1 MTTKRNNHSNLAN
14 DFDMTT
20 TLSDYPRLPISQYT
34 DGFRRSQKPVT
45 ALEVNYQFRG
55 KQYSYDL
62 PLTTTRPNFGGKR
75 YWWKCPRCY
84 RRVSVLY
91 CAGYF
96 VCRHC
101 IGAKYQTQHLQP
113 LDRQFKRIATLR
125 SRLGWSGGVAHGIG
139 EKPKGMHQRTY
150 DRLLNEYHV
159 TANRVLVM
167 TLDQL
172 PKGISDDL

>member
-1 MTTKRNNHSNLAN
+1 MTA
-14 DFDMTT
+14 T
-20 TLSDYPRLPISQYT
+20 TLSDYPRLPISHYS
-34 DGFRRSQKPVT
+34 DGLRHSQKPVT

-113 LDRQFKRIATLR
+113 LDRKFKRIATLR
-125 SRLGWSGGVAHGIG
+125 SRLGWYGGIAHGTQG
-139 EKPKGMHQRTY
+139 KPKGMHHRTY
-150 DRLLNEYHV
+150 YRLLGDYHH
-159 TANRVLVM
+159 TANKVLMM
-167 TLDQL
+167 TLEQL
-172 PKGISDDL
+172 PEGIRDEL

>member
-34 DGFRRSQKPVT
+34 DGLRRSQKPVT

-113 LDRQFKRIATLR
+113 LDRKFKRIATLR
-125 SRLGWSGGVAHGIG
+125 SRLGWYGGIAHGTQG
-139 EKPKGMHQRTY
+139 KPKGMHHRTY
-150 DRLLNEYHV
+150 YRLLGDYHH
-159 TANRVLVM
+159 TANKVLMM
-167 TLDQL
+167 TLEQL
-172 PKGISDDL
+172 PEGIRDEL